1 MSTSSTI
8 GSPANDLLSPSIPPV
23 AKTISERLSQEIII
37 ALVGPIGSGVSTTAD
52 FIRDI
57 LASDFAYKV
66 CPVIKPSDIIKA
78 EAHRV
83 GKPVP
88 KRDALDQYIESMQ
101 DIGNELRR
109 QFGGDYL
116 SKKIVERIYKFRAE
130 NGGINEKGIHIPG
143 RRAYIIDS
151 VKNLE
156 ELELLR
162 QVYGESLC
170 IFGVFAPDAKRKA
183 RLTDSGVAEAAAQRL
198 MDRDQAEV
206 ATFGQKTRKIF
217 VQADLFLRNDK
228 KKDELR
234 VRVDRFINLIF
245 DTAIHTP
252 TKSEAA
258 MYEASAA
265 SANSACMSRQ
275 VGASILSSR
284 GELIAVG
291 WNDVPRFGG
300 GLYGE
305 DDQSVFDEKEKAI
318 VDRDRRCFKWGG
330 CICHNEVRRNHIIE
344 NISTRIATSS
354 LVKKGTAAIDIRK
367 LLSGTEVDSIIEYS
381 RSIHAE
387 MEAILSVA
395 REGKHSLVG
404 ASLYTNTYPCH
415 NCARHIVA
423 AGIYKVYYIEPYLKS
438 LAIELHNDAVTEDSD
453 EEGKVVF
460 QQYDGVAP
468 KNYLRLFR
476 PSADR
481 KQAGRL
487 SRPSKK
493 LALPTFRVALD
504 SQADYEAKVIA
515 DLSEAEQTGAS

>member
-1 MSTSSTI
+1 MGKSV
-8 GSPANDLLSPSIPPV
+8 P
-23 AKTISERLSQEIII
+23 AKTN
-37 ALVGPIGSGVSTTAD
+37 
-52 FIRDI
+52 
-57 LASDFAYKV
+57 
-66 CPVIKPSDIIKA
+66 
-78 EAHRV
+78 
-83 GKPVP
+83 
-88 KRDALDQYIESMQ
+88 LDQYINEMQ
-101 DIGNELRR
+101 DIGNDLRR
-109 QFGGDYL
+109 IFGGDYL
-116 SKKIVERIYKFRAE
+116 SKKIIEKIFKFRKDS
-130 NGGINEKGIHIPG
+130 GGINEKGLHIPG

-156 ELELLR
+156 ELDLLR
-162 QVYGESLC
+162 QVYGDSLC
-170 IFGVFAPDAKRKA
+170 MFGVFAPDAKRKR
-183 RLTDSGVAEAAAQRL
+183 RLVDSGVQEASAQRL

-217 VQADLFLRNDK
+217 VQADFFLRNDK

-234 VRVDRFINLIF
+234 ARVDRFINLIF

-252 TKSEAA
+252 TKAEAA

-284 GELIAVG
+284 GELIGVG

-300 GLYGE
+300 GLYNE
-305 DDQSVFDEKEKAI
+305 DDQSVFDEKEKSI
-318 VDRDRRCFKWGG
+318 VDRDKRCFKWGG
-330 CICHNEVRRNHIIE
+330 CICHNEVRRNRIIE
-344 NISTRIATSS
+344 NISARVAGSS
-354 LVKKGTAAIDIRK
+354 FVKKGTTASDIRK
-367 LLSGTEVDSIIEYS
+367 ILSGTEVDSIIEYS

-404 ASLYTNTYPCH
+404 SSLYTNTYPCH

-423 AGIYKVYYIEPYLKS
+423 SGISKVYYIEPYLKS
-438 LAIELHNDAVTEDSD
+438 LAIELHHDAVTEDSED
-453 EEGKVVF
+453 EGKVVF

-481 KQAGRL
+481 KQSGRL

-493 LALPTFRVALD
+493 VALPTFRVALD

-515 DLSEAEQTGAS
+515 DLSEAEQVGAS